1 MLFRCCKYLWSLLLA
16 SFSKEPAWAPSTL
29 IIPSLTCVLGSV
41 PGGLLYWL
49 VCRPQVNPVPSFGY
63 SPGQTAPKLTA
74 NELAPQNHA
83 WPLSSF
89 PQFTVNLS
97 SLCPLKSYWKSE
109 YFMVLNWP
117 GILTDFLVPPVS
129 YAPNFPGQRR
139 VPGNEVDRIW
149 RQSWASG
156 VIRQGALINT
166 PTPR

>member
-1 MLFRCCKYLWSLLLA
+1 MKSTFSFLFKRACLGAIYSDYPFLDLCAWERPRRSAVLAGVQTTGEPCSIFRLLTRTNC
-16 SFSKEPAWAPSTL
+16 SK
-29 IIPSLTCVLGSV
+29 
-41 PGGLLYWL
+41 
-49 VCRPQVNPVPSFGY
+49 
-63 SPGQTAPKLTA
+63 TA